1 MTNRDRI
8 QTLLLA
14 VSGLAFIPFAEWLT
28 VTPVGT
34 SFLLWMSL
42 GYGFVC
48 VGAVIAIPVFAVR
61 LIAYQDTSDSVF
73 YLVISFLAVGTT
85 ILGLG
90 VGRSIRMNGMHAFAQ
105 RSKPLIAAIVQ
116 YEKDTGSP
124 PPSLASLVPKYLPA
138 VPSTGMM
145 AYPEYHYK
153 TGGTTS
159 TVYGGNQWV
168 LVVDTPSGGIN
179 FDEMLYFPNQ
189 IYPKQGYG
197 GSLEPVGS
205 WAYVHE

>member
-8 QTLLLA
+8 QWLLFA
-14 VSGLAFIPFAEWLT
+14 ISGLALIPLGGWLSI
-28 VTPVGT
+28 TPVGT
-34 SFLLWMSL
+34 MAVLFMVNM
-42 GYGFVC
+42 YGLVALAAL
-48 VGAVIAIPVFAVR
+48 VAIPAFLAR
-61 LIAYQDTSDSVF
+61 LVGFENKWDSAF
-73 YLVISFLAVGTT
+73 YLFASIIAVTATMGG
-85 ILGLG
+85 ILLG
-90 VGRSIRMNGMHAFAQ
+90 ESIRMNGMHAFAQ
-105 RSKPLIAAIVQ
+105 RSKPLIAAIRQ
-116 YEKDTGSP
+116 YEKDNATP
-124 PPSLASLVPKYLPA
+124 PPSLSALVPKYLPA

-189 IYPKQGYG
+189 VYPKQGYG
-197 GSLEPVGS
+197 GSLEPIGD